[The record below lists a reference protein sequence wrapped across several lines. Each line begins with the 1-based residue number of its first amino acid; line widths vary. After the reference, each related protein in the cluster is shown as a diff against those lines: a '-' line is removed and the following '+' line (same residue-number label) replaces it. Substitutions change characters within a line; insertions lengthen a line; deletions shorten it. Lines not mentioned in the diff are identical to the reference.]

1 LREFVLDIIRVRAY
15 NVITEVITM
24 KARIVKIGNS
34 QGIRIPKPLILQA
47 GLKGE
52 VQLEVQDDRLVIS
65 RVRRPR
71 AKWALAFGLMA
82 QRGDDK
88 LLDGEVLTAS
98 QWDEEG
104 WQWR

>member
-1 LREFVLDIIRVRAY
+1 
-15 NVITEVITM
+15 M

-52 VQLEVQDDRLVIS
+52 VDLQVEDNRLVIS
-65 RVRRPR
+65 GLRRPR
-71 AKWALAFGLMA
+71 AKWALAFSLMA
-82 QRGDDK
+82 QRGDDR
-88 LLDGEVLTAS
+88 LLDGDVLAAS

-104 WQWR
+104 WEWK

>member
-1 LREFVLDIIRVRAY
+1 
-15 NVITEVITM
+15 M

-52 VQLEVQDDRLVIS
+52 VDLQVEDNRLVIS
-65 RVRRPR
+65 RRGRPR
-71 AKWALAFGLMA
+71 GKWALAYSLMA

-88 LLDGEVLTAS
+88 LLDGDVLTGS

-104 WQWR
+104 WQWK

>member
-1 LREFVLDIIRVRAY
+1 
-15 NVITEVITM
+15 M
-24 KARIVKIGNS
+24 KVRIVKIGNS

-52 VQLEVQDDRLVIS
+52 VDLQVEDNRLVIS
-65 RVRRPR
+65 RVARPR
-71 AKWALAFGLMA
+71 ARWSLAFSLMG

-88 LLDGEVLTAS
+88 LLDGDVVRAS

-104 WQWR
+104 WEWK